1 MTDTKP
7 AGALPLIVML
17 TIGGAV
23 FAMHFGASC
32 MLWPTTWGRDSGVD
46 WLSSFGGFF
55 LSGLILPYLGYVAVT
70 RGGGPLFDLASK
82 VGPRFAYFFGGF
94 TVLIMGPLFVIPR
107 MSAASWDAL
116 SRVLNIDAQ
125 ASSWLM
131 SCVFTIAY
139 YGITYW
145 FIYKETEIV
154 DKLSK
159 YLVPALVVLEIFLIG
174 NTLIH
179 PIGEPVARNFSQ
191 SPFSYG
197 FISGYQTMDLPAAL
211 MYAGII
217 LTDIRARG
225 ITLPADVIRN
235 LIKAG
240 GIGFVI
246 LGAIMFGEFY
256 RGYTASGTFPDV
268 SYAKLSAS
276 IILHQWGTVGGT
288 VFNGALV
295 FAAMTT
301 AIGLTAGTG
310 DFVHTASKKT
320 ISYKAACLG
329 TLTLSTLI
337 SISGLD
343 AIITWT
349 APILNLIYPPCI
361 ALVIF
366 NVFFTKHVSMMRGA
380 CIFTL
385 IWGVV
390 EALNGYLGILGHKDA
405 LSFIFNLVPGARA
418 GFGFLPFLIAGA
430 LFGALAFRNGPP
442 FPVSPHQ
449 GNL

>member
-1 MTDTKP
+1 MADTAP
-7 AGALPLIVML
+7 QASAAPSGGSLPLIVML

-46 WLSSFGGFF
+46 WLSSFSGFF
-55 LSGLILPYLGYVAVT
+55 FSGLILPYLGYVAVT
-70 RGGGPLFDLASK
+70 RGGPLFDLASK
-82 VGPRFAYFFGGF
+82 ISSRFAYFFGGF

-125 ASSWLM
+125 ASSWFM
-131 SCVFTIAY
+131 SCVFTIIY

-159 YLVPALVVLEIFLIG
+159 YLVPGLVILEVFLIG
-174 NTLIH
+174 NTIIN
-179 PIGEPVARNFSQ
+179 PIGEPVARNFAQ
-191 SPFSYG
+191 SPFGYG
-197 FISGYQTMDLPAAL
+197 FVSGYQTMDLPAAL

-225 ITLPADVIRN
+225 VSSQRDIISN
-235 LIKAG
+235 LIKVG

-246 LGAIMFGEFY
+246 LGAIMFGEFF
-256 RGYTASGTFPDV
+256 RGHTASGMFPDV

-276 IILHQWGTVGGT
+276 IILHQWGYLGGT
-288 VFNGALV
+288 IFNAALV

-310 DFVHTASKKT
+310 DFVHTASNKK
-320 ISYKAACLG
+320 ISYKTACLA
-329 TLTLSTLI
+329 TLALSTLI
-337 SISGLD
+337 SISGLET
-343 AIITWT
+343 IITWT

-366 NVFFTKHVSMMRGA
+366 TVFFTRHVSMMRGA
-380 CIFTL
+380 CYFTL
-385 IWGVV
+385 AWGIV
-390 EALNGYLGILGHKDA
+390 EALNGYLGIIGFKDA
-405 LSFIFNLVPGARA
+405 MGPLFDIIPGSRA
-418 GFGFLPFLIAGA
+418 GFGFLPFMIAGSI
-430 LFGALAFRNGPP
+430 FGAFALKNKVPAA
-442 FPVSPHQ
+442 S
-449 GNL
+449 